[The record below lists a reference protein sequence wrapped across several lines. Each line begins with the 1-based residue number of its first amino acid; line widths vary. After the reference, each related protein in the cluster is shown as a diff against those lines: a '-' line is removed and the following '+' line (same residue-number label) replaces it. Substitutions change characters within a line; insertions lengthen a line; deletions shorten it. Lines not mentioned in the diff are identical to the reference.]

1 MRNRLAKAVPV
12 VAAALLGACTMG
24 PDYVRPDVKVPDAWK
39 EASYKTAEPADTLP
53 RGDWWEAFGDP
64 LLNQLMVDV
73 AVANPTLAVAEANYR
88 QAQAAIRAARAGLF
102 PSGAAQLSWEI
113 DLWGRVRRTIEAS
126 ETGAQASAADLENVR
141 LSLRTD
147 LAQSYL
153 ALRVADAQRRVL
165 DDTVAA
171 YERSRALTQN
181 RYNAGV
187 AARAEVVQAQS
198 QLLAAQAQT
207 FDVQAARAQ
216 LEHAIAVLAGR
227 LPAELAVA
235 PVETLPALP
244 AVPPGVPSA
253 LLERRPDVA
262 AAERRVA
269 VANAEVGVATAAI
282 YPDLTL
288 GATAGLAGTALSSWL
303 SLPNRF
309 WSIGPALAGTLFDAG
324 LRRAQRDEQIAAYDA
339 AVASYRQTV
348 LTAFRE
354 VEDNLSTLRIL
365 GDEAAVQ
372 QQALEAARQSVEL
385 TTNQYK
391 AGLVGFLN
399 VVVVQAQAFAAER
412 NAIDLAGRRLSAAV
426 ALIKAL
432 GGPYPSPA

>member
-1 MRNRLAKAVPV
+1 V
-12 VAAALLGACTMG
+12 
-24 PDYVRPDVKVPDAWK
+24 
-39 EASYKTAEPADTLP
+39 S
-53 RGDWWEAFGDP
+53 
-64 LLNQLMVDV
+64 
-73 AVANPTLAVAEANYR
+73 
-88 QAQAAIRAARAGLF
+88 
-102 PSGAAQLSWEI
+102 
-113 DLWGRVRRTIEAS
+113 
-126 ETGAQASAADLENVR
+126 
-141 LSLRTD
+141 
-147 LAQSYL
+147 
-153 ALRVADAQRRVL
+153 
-165 DDTVAA
+165 
-171 YERSRALTQN
+171 
-181 RYNAGV
+181 
-187 AARAEVVQAQS
+187 
-198 QLLAAQAQT
+198 
-207 FDVQAARAQ
+207 
-216 LEHAIAVLAGR
+216 
-227 LPAELAVA
+227 
-235 PVETLPALP
+235 
-244 AVPPGVPSA
+244 
-253 LLERRPDVA
+253 
-262 AAERRVA
+262 
-269 VANAEVGVATAAI
+269 
-282 YPDLTL
+282 
-288 GATAGLAGTALSSWL
+288 SSWL